1 MDKKV
6 SVIKDFIQSKVSEI
20 RGDIIKATR
29 NYLDC
34 NEDYYIKEVRNK
46 MAALDYLETFLI
58 DEYAIWDW
66 AEEYYGKS
74 IMKQKMMKKMNKEY
88 ICKQLW
94 LIESELEDVYNT
106 MTEHGFDLTANDV
119 IDLIDKVNTRVGNI
133 KRELNMKE

>member
-20 RGDIIKATR
+20 REDIIKATR

-66 AEEYYGKS
+66 TEEYYGE
-74 IMKQKMMKKMNKEY
+74 EY
-88 ICKQLW
+88 Y
-94 LIESELEDVYNT
+94 ETEDD
-106 MTEHGFDLTANDV
+106 EED
-119 IDLIDKVNTRVGNI
+119 
-133 KRELNMKE
+133 E